1 MSIELAHGI
10 VRRHVML
17 SKVCA
22 VWIVVLIILP
32 FTAPLSS
39 VTLEELMPR
48 RGDYDGLATS
58 SSSPAAEVTRPTVSH
73 AAPVPV
79 PEGRFLT
86 RLHGS
91 STVVSV
97 PHPDRTHHGVPPS
110 SDRSSATRSAV
121 LRI

>member
-1 MSIELAHGI
+1 
-10 VRRHVML
+10 ML

-48 RGDYDGLATS
+48 RGGHDGLATS
-58 SSSPAAEVTRPTVSH
+58 SSSRAAEVTHPTVSH
-73 AAPVPV
+73 TTPVPV

-91 STVVSV
+91 SVVVSL
-97 PHPDRTHHGVPPS
+97 PLPERTPPGVPPR
-110 SDRSSATRSAV
+110 SDRSSAIRSAV

>member
-1 MSIELAHGI
+1 
-10 VRRHVML
+10 ML

-48 RGDYDGLATS
+48 RGDRGGLAAS
-58 SSSPAAEVTRPTVSH
+58 FSLPAAEAPHAAVSH
-73 AAPVPV
+73 AASIPV
-79 PEGRFLT
+79 PESRFLT
-86 RLHGS
+86 RLHTPG
-91 STVVSV
+91 VVLSA
-97 PHPDRTHHGVPPS
+97 PLQEPTRRAVPPVFGTS
-110 SDRSSATRSAV
+110 SMSCPAV

>member
-1 MSIELAHGI
+1 
-10 VRRHVML
+10 ML

-48 RGDYDGLATS
+48 RGDHDGLATS
-58 SSSPAAEVTRPTVSH
+58 SSLPAAAVTRPTVSH

-91 STVVSV
+91 NVVVSA
-97 PHPDRTHHGVPPS
+97 PLPERTHHGVTLCF
-110 SDRSSATRSAV
+110 DRSSATRSAV

>member
-1 MSIELAHGI
+1 
-10 VRRHVML
+10 ML

-48 RGDYDGLATS
+48 SGDYDGPATSSS
-58 SSSPAAEVTRPTVSH
+58 SSSPAADVTRPTISH
-73 AAPVPV
+73 PVPV

-86 RLHGS
+86 RLQGS
-91 STVVSV
+91 SVVFSAPLPERT
-97 PHPDRTHHGVPPS
+97 PHVVPPR
-110 SDRSSATRSAV
+110 SDRSSAIRSAV